1 MGTPEPSRRT
11 IDPVL
16 SIAPDRPSVSFD
28 AFEQQQR
35 ILLDGQ
41 QRALDIQNK
50 QMDEVMV
57 MTLTAAKK
65 SQEMLQVVLQ
75 ASADLAAQAVAAADD
90 ARKKAREAQDAQAE
104 NAKATFGPFLD
115 TFAAFLKEKGF
126 MQ

>member
-1 MGTPEPSRRT
+1 M
-11 IDPVL
+11 L

-50 QMDEVMV
+50 QMDEVMA

-65 SQEMLQVVLQ
+65 GQEMLQVVFQ
-75 ASADLAAQAVAAADD
+75 ASADLAAQAVAAADE
-90 ARKKAREAQDAQAE
+90 ARKKAKEAQDAQAE
-104 NAKATFGPFLD
+104 NAKVTLGPLLD
-115 TFAAFLKEKGF
+115 AFASFLKEKGF